1 MKKWTS
7 NWFFIVVSLPFTLYA
22 AFAGHISCWVF
33 AAIWISHI
41 KLTATWR
48 R

>member
-1 MKKWTS
+1 MRKLTF
-7 NWFFIVVSLPFTLYA
+7 NWFGIVVSLPFTLYA
-22 AFAGHISCWVF
+22 ACAGHISWWVF

-41 KLTATWR
+41 ELTTTWR